1 MAIPLIDFKQ
11 GIASV
16 PEVEV
21 IELSELYTRAFK
33 DHDPQAPHRLSFFM
47 MVLFEEGEGLQMVD
61 FNEYRFRP
69 GTVIN
74 LQQDQVTAFELTDHP
89 RGKLLLFTQT
99 FLDKV
104 HTNMRLPNYTP
115 THLNNRYSPVLELD
129 TCNFARTKALVD
141 EIQTE
146 LACDDGDPLIVMY
159 LFSALTLLHRRLKTL
174 GEVDDISP
182 THSRQLAKFIALL
195 QQHYEQ
201 IRDANWYAD
210 QLATTY
216 KTLNLI
222 TKAATSLTA
231 KQMIDAYAITEIKRR
246 LVISKV
252 TTQQLAWDF
261 GYEDASNFV
270 KYFKKET
277 GMTPSTFRNDYIKS

>member
-1 MAIPLIDFKQ
+1 MTIPLIDFKQ
-11 GIASV
+11 SAGSV
-16 PEVEV
+16 PEVEIV
-21 IELSELYTRAFK
+21 ELSRLYSRDFE

-47 MVLFEEGEGLQMVD
+47 LVLFEQGEGLQMVD
-61 FNEYRFRP
+61 FNEFAFRP
-69 GTVIN
+69 GTLIN
-74 LQQDQVTAFELTDHP
+74 VQQEQVTAFDLTSRP
-89 RGKLLLFTQT
+89 KGKMLLFTQS

-104 HTNMRLPNYTP
+104 HANMRLPNYTP
-115 THLNNRYSPVLELD
+115 THLNSRYSPVLELD
-129 TCNFARTKALVD
+129 GVNFARTQALID
-141 EIQTE
+141 EMQAE
-146 LACDDGDPLIVMY
+146 LACEDGDPLIVMY

-174 GEVDDISP
+174 GAVDDIAP
-182 THSRQLAKFIALL
+182 GHSRLLARFVALL
-195 QQHYEQ
+195 QQHYQ
-201 IRDANWYAD
+201 KIRDANWYAD

-231 KQMIDAYAITEIKRR
+231 KQMIDAFAIIEIKRR

-252 TTQQLAWDF
+252 TTQQLAYDF

-277 GMTPSTFRNDYIKS
+277 GMTPSAFRSNYVKP